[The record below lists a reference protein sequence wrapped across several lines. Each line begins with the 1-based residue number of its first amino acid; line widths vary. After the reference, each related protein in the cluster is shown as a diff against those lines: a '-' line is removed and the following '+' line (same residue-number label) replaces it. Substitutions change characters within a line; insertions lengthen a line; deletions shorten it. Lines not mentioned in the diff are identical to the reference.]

1 MMNIIEFKN
10 IYKSYNQN
18 NILEDFNLKIKKG
31 EFITVIGSSGSGKT
45 TVLKIINGLITPD
58 KGDIFIN
65 NENIEKLD
73 KTRLRRKIG
82 YVIQGIGLFP
92 HLTVKK
98 NINYVL
104 GLNRKSLKEEDLDIL
119 IEKMGLEK
127 EMMDRFPD
135 ELSGGQQQRV
145 GIARAVAAN
154 PDILL
159 MDEPF
164 GAVDDITRK
173 SLQKEIKIIHK
184 NLGITIFFITHD
196 IREALNLGSKILIM
210 DKGEVH
216 QYDTADNIRESP
228 KTEFVKQLVGIN

>member
-1 MMNIIEFKN
+1 MNIIEFKN

-18 NILEDFNLKIKKG
+18 IVLENFSLNIEKG

-45 TVLKIINGLITPD
+45 TVLKLINGLITPD
-58 KGDIFIN
+58 KGEILIDN
-65 NENIEKLD
+65 QSIEKID
-73 KTRLRRKIG
+73 KIKLRRKIG

-92 HLTVKK
+92 HLSVKK

-104 GLNRKSLKEEDLDIL
+104 ELGGKSLNEVDLNIL

-127 EMMDRFPD
+127 KMMDRFPD

-196 IREALNLGSKILIM
+196 IREALKLGSKVLIM
-210 DKGEVH
+210 DKGEIH
-216 QYDTADNIRESP
+216 QYSTP
-228 KTEFVKQLVGIN
+228 

>member
-1 MMNIIEFKN
+1 MNIIEFKN

>member
-1 MMNIIEFKN
+1 MNIIEFKN

-18 NILEDFNLKIKKG
+18 NILENFNLKIKKG

-73 KTRLRRKIG
+73 KTKLRRKIG

-104 GLNRKSLKEEDLDIL
+104 GLNRKSLKKEDLYIL

-216 QYDTADNIRESP
+216 QYDTADNIRERP
-228 KTEFVKQLVGIN
+228 RTEFVRQLVGIN